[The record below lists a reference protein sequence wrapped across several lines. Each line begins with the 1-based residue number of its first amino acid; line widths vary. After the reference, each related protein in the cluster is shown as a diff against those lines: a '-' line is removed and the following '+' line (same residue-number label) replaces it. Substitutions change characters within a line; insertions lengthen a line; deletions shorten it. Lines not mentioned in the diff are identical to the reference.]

1 MFIYFFWM
9 LRHPVFSSL
18 TCDFR
23 DTMPR
28 QRSLTLLP
36 RETEDF
42 HRGGNHSKHMPPLTH
57 LAWLQPIY
65 CNSRSIFIHI
75 SITKNFF
82 CGENFNKK
90 YSFFS
95 GPVLKKKNFFPG
107 SVLKIFFSKFSFK
120 NIFFQVQF
128 LKIFFSWFSSKNFF
142 FQVHFLKCYF
152 LPGSVLKILFSSRFS
167 FWE

>member
-1 MFIYFFWM
+1 MFVFFWM

-18 TCDFR
+18 TCNFR

-65 CNSRSIFIHI
+65 CNSRSVFIHI

-95 GPVLKKKNFFPG
+95 GPVLKKKFFFPG

-120 NIFFQVQF
+120 NIIFFQVQF
-128 LKIFFSWFSSKNFF
+128 LKIFFSRFSSKKFF
-142 FQVHFLKCYF
+142 FS
-152 LPGSVLKILFSSRFS
+152 GSFFKMLFSSRFS
-167 FWE
+167 FKNIIFF

>member
-1 MFIYFFWM
+1 M

-18 TCDFR
+18 TCNFR

-65 CNSRSIFIHI
+65 CNSRSVFIHI

-95 GPVLKKKNFFPG
+95 GPVLKKKFFFPG

-120 NIFFQVQF
+120 NIIFFQVQF
-128 LKIFFSWFSSKNFF
+128 LKIFFSRFSSKNFF
-142 FQVHFLKCYF
+142 FS
-152 LPGSVLKILFSSRFS
+152 GSFFKMLFSSRFS
-167 FWE
+167 FKNIIFF

>member
-1 MFIYFFWM
+1 M

-23 DTMPR
+23 DTMPH

-42 HRGGNHSKHMPPLTH
+42 HRGGNHSKHMHKHITK
-57 LAWLQPIY
+57 
-65 CNSRSIFIHI
+65 IFI
-75 SITKNFF
+75 

-90 YSFFS
+90 YFFL
-95 GPVLKKKNFFPG
+95 GPVLKKKFFPG

-120 NIFFQVQF
+120 NIIFFQVQF
-128 LKIFFSWFSSKNFF
+128 LKIFFSRFSSKNFF
-142 FQVHFLKCYF
+142 FS
-152 LPGSVLKILFSSRFS
+152 GSFFKMLFSSRFS
-167 FWE
+167 FKNIIFF